1 VCQNWSIEFIINTGM
16 FLNDPNKRKDVWLKK
31 VNIIYLRIVSIIE
44 I

>member
-1 VCQNWSIEFIINTGM
+1 MCQNWSIEFIINSGM
-16 FLNDPNKRKDVWLKK
+16 FLNDLNIRMDVRLKK